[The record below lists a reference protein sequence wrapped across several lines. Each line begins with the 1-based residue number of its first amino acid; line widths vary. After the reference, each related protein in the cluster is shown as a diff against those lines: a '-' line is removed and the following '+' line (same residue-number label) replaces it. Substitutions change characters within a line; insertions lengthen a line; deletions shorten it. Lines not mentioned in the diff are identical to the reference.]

1 MTVPA
6 KTDDKPKPHVSTGGA
21 IGAIVPTTL
30 DETFRLAQALS
41 MAGDMVPQHFQKR
54 PEATMAAI
62 VRGMEIG
69 LAPMQALSNIAVING
84 RACLWGDAIPA
95 IVQRHGHHIDVKVEG
110 EGDDAVATATL
121 TRGDTGMEITRT
133 FSMQDAAKAGLT
145 QKKGPWQQ
153 YPKRMLMHR
162 ARSWAVRDGAAD
174 ALMGLQVAEE
184 VEDYRPMR
192 DVTPKTG
199 FQRLADK
206 ARAEAASGPQ
216 GDDATPDPQNEA
228 KGSPEPAQDAT
239 DAKQAGPSDNATTH
253 DTSEGPE
260 IDTNSPA
267 YGMGVDA
274 ARDGMF
280 DRDSSPFK
288 NNPEAEAEHAA
299 WVAGF
304 DSVKKESGDDT
315 GDA

>member
-1 MTVPA
+1 MTEEKQTAPA
-6 KTDDKPKPHVSTGGA
+6 KPKPHIATGGA
-21 IGAIVPTTL
+21 LAAIVPTTL

-41 MAGDMVPQHFQKR
+41 MSGEMVPQHFQGR

-110 EGDDAVATATL
+110 EGNNAVATATL
-121 TRGDTGMEITRT
+121 TRGDTGKEVTRT
-133 FSMQDAAKAGLT
+133 FSMQDAQKAGLL

-192 DVTPKTG
+192 DVTPQTG

-206 ARAEAASGPQ
+206 TRQEAAQ
-216 GDDATPDPQNEA
+216 ADKDPDPSTTTQNDDKA
-228 KGSPEPAQDAT
+228 APAEEQDAS
-239 DAKQAGPSDNATTH
+239 DGPSDDTTTH
-253 DTSEGPE
+253 DDPETSEGSEINPE
-260 IDTNSPA
+260 SPA
-267 YGMGVDA
+267 YGMGYEA
-274 ARDGMF
+274 AEEGF
-280 DRDSSPFK
+280 IDRDCSPFK
-288 NNPEAEAEHAA
+288 NDPEAEVEHLNWLAGYDAFAEA
-299 WVAGF
+299 
-304 DSVKKESGDDT
+304 GDDT
-315 GDA
+315 GNA

>member
-1 MTVPA
+1 MNDLVKQDKSA
-6 KTDDKPKPHVSTGGA
+6 KPSVGKGSSLT
-21 IGAIVPTTL
+21 AIVPANL
-30 DETFRLAQALS
+30 DEAFRLSQALS
-41 MAGDMVPQHFQKR
+41 MAGEMVPQHFQGR

-95 IVQRHGHHIDVKVEG
+95 IVQRHGHHIDVEVEG

-121 TRGDTGMEITRT
+121 TRGDTGKEITRT
-133 FSMQDAAKAGLT
+133 FSMQDAQKAGLL

-192 DVTPKTG
+192 DVTPKQTG
-199 FQRLADK
+199 FQRLAEEARQKAAEGGKDPEPTTTPEEEDK
-206 ARAEAASGPQ
+206 AAPAPAQAAS
-216 GDDATPDPQNEA
+216 D
-228 KGSPEPAQDAT
+228 
-239 DAKQAGPSDNATTH
+239 GPSDDTTTH
-253 DTSEGPE
+253 DPTEPSEGPE
-260 IDTNSPA
+260 IDPESPA
-267 YGMGVDA
+267 YGMGVEAGAGDL
-274 ARDGMF
+274 F
-280 DRDSSPFK
+280 TIEQCPFK
-288 NNPEAEAEHAA
+288 GDDNAAERANWE
-299 WVAGF
+299 AGF
-304 DSVKKESGDDT
+304 RSVAQENDD
-315 GDA
+315 DPENA